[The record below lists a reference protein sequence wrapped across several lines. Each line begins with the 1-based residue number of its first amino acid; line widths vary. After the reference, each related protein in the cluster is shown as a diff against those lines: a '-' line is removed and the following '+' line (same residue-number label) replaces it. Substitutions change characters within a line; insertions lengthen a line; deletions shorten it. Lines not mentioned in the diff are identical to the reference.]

1 MSNLFQFTEGFFAA
15 LELREDVENGHS
27 YKAYIAE
34 AARRFLDNETQ
45 ENAFAV
51 YRAFFDSYRITL
63 PGKKDPFIDLVD
75 VLRNYEA
82 TAATLIDKQRD
93 HFIHSVN
100 VFLCGLA
107 IWQENARLRAAF
119 DRAVPEEG
127 FSAALA
133 TRYEEFFFRW
143 GVAALFHDVGYPVEI
158 VGHQINRFIRM
169 IADAD
174 GDEIKVRAQI
184 RYENFHELNHIREVV
199 PKRRFTRAFYDA
211 YESCSYID
219 LLTPLDLIAHRIH
232 RCFGTELEP
241 TKAALNRFESDMAA
255 SGFID
260 HGYYSALIILKWYG
274 YAMQRAKEDARRFY
288 WPVVDSATAIF
299 LHNYYRNVLQKAPF
313 SLPPMRAEQ
322 DPIAFLLI
330 LCDELQEWNREAHG
344 ILTRTF
350 TLADTVNLSLR
361 EDYLAATYVT
371 RRGRLPESFCIEKKE
386 LLHNVLAADE
396 IFPTGLDVDAESLDS
411 FAPFMPQIRAL
422 SPRPLLRDVELL
434 AIAIH
439 ARYNEKQLS
448 DHPERPL
455 AFPDFSTLP
464 DDLKY
469 SNLRQAQGI
478 YDKMEMIGCELRPKG
493 KRGAIR
499 SFTPEQVELLAEH
512 EHEQWMAERLARGW
526 TLGERDMKNKR
537 SPYLVPYGELTEE
550 IKDYDRD
557 AVRNIPALCDRIG
570 MAIYEKE

>member
-1 MSNLFQFTEGFFAA
+1 MSNLSQFTEGFFAA
-15 LELREDVENGHS
+15 LEMREDLEGGHS
-27 YKAYIAE
+27 YKAFIAE
-34 AARRFLDNETQ
+34 AVRRFLENETQ
-45 ENAFAV
+45 ENAFDV

-63 PGKKDPFIDLVD
+63 EGKSDPFVDLVD
-75 VLRNYEA
+75 VLRSYEA

-100 VFLCGLA
+100 VFLCGLS
-107 IWQENARLRAAF
+107 IWEKNPLYRAAF
-119 DRAVPEEG
+119 EKAIPEEG
-127 FSAALA
+127 FEAAWT

-169 IADAD
+169 VADAD
-174 GDEIKVRAQI
+174 GDEIKVKAQI
-184 RYENFHELNHIREVV
+184 RYENFSELNHIREVM

-211 YESCSYID
+211 YESSSYID

-232 RCFGTELEP
+232 ICFGTDLEQ
-241 TKAALNRFESDMAA
+241 TKAALGRFVDDMAA

-274 YAMQRAKEDARRFY
+274 YAMQRAKDDPRRFY
-288 WPVVDSATAIF
+288 WPVVDSATAIL
-299 LHNYYRNVLQKAPF
+299 LHNYYRNVLQKGAF
-313 SLPPMRAEQ
+313 ALGPMKAED

-371 RRGRLPESFCIEKKE
+371 RKGRLPEKFCAEKK
-386 LLHNVLAADE
+386 
-396 IFPTGLDVDAESLDS
+396 
-411 FAPFMPQIRAL
+411 
-422 SPRPLLRDVELL
+422 ELL

-439 ARYNEKQLS
+439 ARYNEKQLI

-455 AFPDFSTLP
+455 AFPDFSSLP

-478 YDKMEMIGCELRPKG
+478 YDKLELIGCELRPKG

-499 SFTPEQVELLAEH
+499 SFTDEQVEMLAEH
-512 EHEQWMAERLARGW
+512 EHDQWMAERIARGW
-526 TLGERDMKNKR
+526 TLGERDVAKKR

-570 MAIYEKE
+570 MAIYERK

>member
-1 MSNLFQFTEGFFAA
+1 MSNLSEFTEGFFSA

-27 YKAYIAE
+27 CRAYIAG
-34 AARRFLDNETQ
+34 AARRFLADETQ

-63 PGKKDPFIDLVD
+63 PGKSDPFVDLVD
-75 VLRNYEA
+75 ELRNYEA

-107 IWQENARLRAAF
+107 IWQTNPLFRAAF
-119 DRAVPEEG
+119 DKAVPEEG
-127 FSAALA
+127 FTAGYQ
-133 TRYEEFFFRW
+133 TRGEEFFFRW
-143 GVAALFHDVGYPVEI
+143 GVASLFHDVGYPVEI
-158 VGHQINRFIRM
+158 VGHQINRFIGM

-184 RYENFHELNHIREVV
+184 RYENFAELNHIREVV
-199 PKRRFTRAFYDA
+199 PKRSFTRCFYDA

-232 RCFGTELEP
+232 RCFGTELEQ
-241 TKAALNRFESDMAA
+241 TKAALGRFLDDMAK

-260 HGYYSALIILKWYG
+260 HGYYSSLIILKWYC
-274 YAMQRAKEDARRFY
+274 YAMQCAGEDPQRFY

-299 LHNYYRNVLQKAPF
+299 LHNYYRNVLQKPPF
-313 SLPPMRAEQ
+313 SLPPMRAQ
-322 DPIAFLLI
+322 DDPVAFLLI

-361 EDYLAATYVT
+361 GDYLAATYVT
-371 RRGRLPESFCIEKKE
+371 RRGRLPEKFCAEKKE
-386 LLHNVLAADE
+386 LLCKVLAVGE
-396 IFPTGLDVDAESLDS
+396 IFPAGLEVDAESLDS
-411 FAPFMPQIRAL
+411 FGALTPQLRAF
-422 SPRPLLRDVELL
+422 SPRPLLQDLELL
-434 AIAIH
+434 ALAIH
-439 ARYNEKQLS
+439 ARSNEKQLS

-455 AFPDFSTLP
+455 AYPDFSALP

-469 SNLRQAQGI
+469 SNLRQAQSI
-478 YDKMEMIGCELRPKG
+478 YDKLELIGCELRPKG
-493 KRGAIR
+493 REGAIR
-499 SFTPEQVELLAEH
+499 AFSPAQVELLAEH

-526 TLGERDMKNKR
+526 TSGEKDASRK
-537 SPYLVPYGELTEE
+537 STPYLIPYGELPEE

-570 MAIYEKE
+570 MAIYERE